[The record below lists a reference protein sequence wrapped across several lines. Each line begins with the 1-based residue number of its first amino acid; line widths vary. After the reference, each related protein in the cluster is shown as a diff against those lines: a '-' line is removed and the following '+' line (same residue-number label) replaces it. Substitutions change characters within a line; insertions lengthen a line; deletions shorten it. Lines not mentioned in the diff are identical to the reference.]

1 MKGGPNANLR
11 HKKEKKGEGRKAKE
25 MEEKQ
30 LDVGEKRR
38 IGVPL

>member
-11 HKKEKKGEGRKAKE
+11 HKKKKGGRKAKE